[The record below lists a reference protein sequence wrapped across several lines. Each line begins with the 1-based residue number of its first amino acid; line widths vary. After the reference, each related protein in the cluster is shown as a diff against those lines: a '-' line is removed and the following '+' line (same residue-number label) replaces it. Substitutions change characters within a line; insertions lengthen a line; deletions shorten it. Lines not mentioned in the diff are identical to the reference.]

1 MAKASNP
8 ERKAFTRNIA
18 QVPWK
23 QFQDHFGGALSKPL
37 VMPETAGSLHID
49 YRISCYQP
57 MAHVARHKHQIQEQI
72 YNDLPLRLGVGQ
84 HVAFIVHLERAA
96 RRAGADIRHARLPVW
111 RLRHQPI
118 EADAHRICK
127 HAAQL
132 WIVAWIEIAVEP
144 RMSRQ

>member
-8 ERKAFTRNIA
+8 KRKAFTRNIA

-23 QFQDHFGGALSKPL
+23 QFPDHFGGALSKPL

-72 YNDLPLRLGVGQ
+72 YHVLDGEGLMEIGDEPASCANTMSSSYHPGSSIQSQTAALP
-84 HVAFIVHLERAA
+84 ISYSSSPP
-96 RRAGADIRHARLPVW
+96 RRRRTN
-111 RLRHQPI
+111 R
-118 EADAHRICK
+118 
-127 HAAQL
+127 
-132 WIVAWIEIAVEP
+132 
-144 RMSRQ
+144 